1 MCLSQIGVNVLTSIR
16 QQLDQADDTASRQ
29 LIALVDGSYTNKPVL
44 TQLPERTT
52 LIGRIRKNAKLKLP
66 LVPSDIKS
74 KGGRR
79 LYGQPAPTP
88 EEVLKDQSIPFIKV
102 EAFAAGKLRSMDV
115 KSVGP
120 LFWSRSGH
128 IQQLRLVVIRPLGYR
143 LRNGSK
149 LLYRDPAY
157 LICTDINLS
166 VEDILQAYVYRWE
179 IECNHRD
186 EKSYIGVAEG
196 HVRSAEAVRRLP
208 QFQVAGYSL
217 LLLASLIAHG
227 FDRGDQFLPLPKWRN
242 QPPVRPSILDHLN
255 LFRSQLFERSAATPP
270 QSKHFVSST
279 PTDTKGLY
287 LPVTPSHLSF
297 PTC

>member
-16 QQLDQADDTASRQ
+16 EQLDKAVDTASRQ
-29 LIALVDGSYTNKPVL
+29 LIALVDGSYTNKTVL

-66 LVPSDIKS
+66 LLPSNFKS

-79 LYGQPAPTP
+79 IYGQPAPTP

-102 EAFAAGKLRSMDV
+102 LAFAAGKLRTMDV
-115 KSVGP
+115 KSLGP

-128 IQQLRLVVIRPLGYR
+128 LQQLRLVVVKPLGYR

-208 QFQVAGYSL
+208 QFQVAAYSL

-227 FDRGDQFLPLPKWRN
+227 FDRGDHFLPLPKWRN
-242 QPPVRPSILDHLN
+242 QPSIRPSILDQLN
-255 LFRSQLFERSAATPP
+255 LLRSQLFERSAATSL
-270 QSKHFVSST
+270 QYTHFASST
-279 PTDTKGLY
+279 PPNTNTPY
-287 LPVTPSHLSF
+287 LSVTPSHLSF